1 MEYTDEKAKEIIEHF
16 GLKEQIAKLWK
27 CRGRIPDKYADDN
40 YSQPDPIGKAD
51 KVKLSRLNEVLK
63 EDVLNLRV
71 ICQVSGVDYQKFF
84 DALRG
89 KGRIGSQDVEKVSL
103 ELKKLKTFI
112 RNNWDNSP
120 EKLKKLAENPELKF
134 YCIHGKDTWGN
145 TIYKSVHEGRQLF
158 QNDFMKLKDN
168 YMKVYILL

>member
-1 MEYTDEKAKEIIEHF
+1 MKER
-16 GLKEQIAKLWK
+16 IAKLWK
-27 CRGRIPDKYADDN
+27 CRGRIPDKYADKN

-51 KVKLSRLNEVLK
+51 KVKLARINEVLK

-71 ICQVSGVDYQKFF
+71 ICQISGVDYQNFF

-89 KGRIGSQDVEKVSL
+89 KGRISSQDVEKVSL

-120 EKLKKLAENPELKF
+120 EKLKEWLK
-134 YCIHGKDTWGN
+134 IRN
-145 TIYKSVHEGRQLF
+145 
-158 QNDFMKLKDN
+158 
-168 YMKVYILL
+168 